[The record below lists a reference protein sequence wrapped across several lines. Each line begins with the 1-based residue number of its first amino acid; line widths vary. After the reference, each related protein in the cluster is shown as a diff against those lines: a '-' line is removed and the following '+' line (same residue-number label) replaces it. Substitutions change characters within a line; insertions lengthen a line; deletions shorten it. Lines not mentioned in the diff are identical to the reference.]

1 MMTVKRM
8 NDEAMIW
15 KSEGRMNNDESKED
29 ERKSKNM
36 EG

>member
-1 MMTVKRM
+1 MTVKRM
-8 NDEAMIW
+8 NDEVMIW
-15 KSEGRMNNDESKED
+15 ISEGRMNNDESKDD

>member
-1 MMTVKRM
+1 MMRARWM
-8 NDEAMIW
+8 NEKIRIW
-15 KSEGRMNNDESKED
+15 KDEGRMNNDESKED